1 MTEESA
7 ADFLPIWM
15 LLSAGFG
22 FLAGEVFG
30 DSRRHRKCLQQVND
44 DLRNELEKAD
54 AYEEP
59 LHRVL
64 KQQRG
69 VINDIHKQ
77 ITAVTKALQ
86 KRPS

>member
-1 MTEESA
+1 MIDEA
-7 ADFLPIWM
+7 AASIPIWI
-15 LLSAGFG
+15 LIFTIFG
-22 FLAGEVFG
+22 YMMGEAVG
-30 DSRRHRKCLQQVND
+30 DSRRHRKCLEEANE
-44 DLRNELEKAD
+44 DLRDQLQKAQVC
-54 AYEEP
+54 EEP
-59 LHRVL
+59 LHKTL